1 MIISRTPF
9 RISFFGGGTDYPVWF
24 EKYGGAVLGTTID
37 KYCYIT
43 CRYLPEFFEHKHR
56 IVYSQIENVR
66 DIDEI
71 NHPAVRETLKFMDI
85 KEGLEIHHDGD
96 LPARTGLGSS
106 SAFTVGLVHAL
117 YGLKGIM
124 PSKMQLAKDAIH
136 IEQEMIKE
144 SVGCQDQ
151 VLVAFG
157 GLKRVDFNHGNSI
170 DIRPIMMRAERYEA
184 LQDHLMLFF
193 TGFSRIASTVAS
205 VQIKETPNRIQELT
219 QMQLMVC
226 EAIKILNSETD
237 LLDFGRLLN
246 ESWQLKRRLTNKIT
260 TPQIDEIYKT
270 AMKAGAVGGKLL
282 GAGGGGFILI
292 FVSPELRARM
302 KESLHGLL
310 HVPFRFESAGSQII
324 FYEPDGAHRNSNNM
338 MQGTMNYGSFHEQK
352 KNS

>member
-24 EKYGGAVLGTTID
+24 NEFGGAVLGTTID

-43 CRYLPEFFEHKHR
+43 CRFLPEFFEHKHR
-56 IVYSQIENVR
+56 IVYSQIENVW
-66 DIDEI
+66 DINEI
-71 NHPAVRETLKFMDI
+71 NHPSVRETLRFMDI

-106 SAFTVGLVHAL
+106 SAFTVGLIHAL
-117 YGLKGIM
+117 YGLKGLM
-124 PSKMQLAKDAIH
+124 PTKMQLAKDAIH

-157 GLKRVDFNHGNSI
+157 GLKRFDFNHEESI
-170 DIRPIMMRAERYEA
+170 DIKPIMMPAKRYEA

-205 VQIKETPNRIQELT
+205 EQIKETPNRVPELT
-219 QMQLMVC
+219 QMQLMVGD
-226 EAIKILNSETD
+226 AIKILNEGND

-246 ESWQLKRRLTNKIT
+246 ESWQLKRSLTNKIT
-260 TPQIDEIYKT
+260 TPEIDDIYNT
-270 AMKAGAVGGKLL
+270 AIKSGAVGGKLL
-282 GAGGGGFILI
+282 GAGGGGFILL
-292 FVSPELRARM
+292 FVSPELRSHV

-310 HVPFRFESAGSQII
+310 HVPFRFEKQGSQII
-324 FYEPDGAHRNSNNM
+324 FYESD
-338 MQGTMNYGSFHEQK
+338 
-352 KNS
+352 